1 MSTYT
6 IYIVSRSRE
15 HHYVRIMGNNGK
27 AILNEPVKRAKSL
40 EDTVEGLI
48 TAIALQKGSMK
59 GKHFSVERI
68 SEKEFRAKF
77 PQFAPNKGPKKVAKK
92 VRPFKVGDL
101 VVNPKRFPEGYDSPD
116 YFLEWDN
123 EMNGDVGEVQKVI
136 QVCKDGDIET
146 PSWFY
151 RPEWLRHATP
161 AEVRKFNAQKGKA

>member
-48 TAIALQKGSMK
+48 TAITLQKGSMN
-59 GKHFSVERI
+59 GKHFAVERI

-92 VRPFKVGDL
+92 VREFKVGDIAVTL
-101 VVNPKRFPEGYDSPD
+101 TNENPWYTKGEAFRVGSIDEDGFLHAVNLAFCIAPTGYRNKKR
-116 YFLEWDN
+116 
-123 EMNGDVGEVQKVI
+123 V
-136 QVCKDGDIET
+136 
-146 PSWFY
+146 
-151 RPEWLRHATP
+151 RHATP
-161 AEVRKFNAQKGKA
+161 AEVRKFNAQKGKV